1 MGRAEGKIKADGTIP
16 GHRAQISWSAHWLGD
31 GARHRPEGGA
41 VPASL
46 RNVNVRA
53 AFRGTKEKFVVFLHW
68 PPRSMPMS
76 QDDEDRFR
84 PRLGRI
90 RSDARGGAATKSF
103 FTRVR
108 KIARQHGAGPP
119 GASAHR
125 TSGGSGGRARSKV
138 GVRRGRGAAF
148 VRGRTLGERGW
159 SHRKPGAR
167 RVIVKS
173 RSVRAAGKNGRAA
186 AHLRYIQRDGTSRD
200 GERGRLYSATQDRTD
215 GDAFLD
221 RGKDDR
227 HQFRVIVSPED
238 GAELGDLSGF
248 TRDLMS
254 KLEADLGTKLDWVAV
269 NHFNTGH
276 PHVHVII
283 NGRDELGEDLVIN
296 GDYIAHGIRE
306 RASELMTLELG
317 PVTAI
322 EQQRKLAAEIDQDR
336 FTRIDRALIAEAG
349 EGLVDLRHAP
359 ADPRGVVD
367 RALRLARLGKLEGLG
382 LASEPAPGRWQLS
395 EKLEPTLRE
404 LGERGDIIKTMHEA
418 LQADGLARD
427 PASFWIYDGAPST
440 PIVGRVIDK
449 HLSDELGENLT
460 LIIDG
465 VDGRT
470 HHVPGVDPA
479 GVEDISIGSIVEFGS
494 SEVGR
499 RPADRAIAGVAEEGV
514 YRPSRHLEQAR
525 FDGRVPGGDHD
536 GFIDAHV
543 RRLEAL
549 RRAGIVE
556 RIDADHWRLH
566 EDFENRAAAYDAG
579 RNRQLNI
586 RVLSTLDLE
595 RQIEADG
602 ATWLDRRLVGRGPAD
617 LVAAGFGQDVQQAM
631 DRRREHLIGQGDVTR
646 HADGRIFYRRNLL
659 ATLEQRDVIRAGTA
673 LAASRSLPFRATG
686 DGEAVQGVFKQTV
699 QLSSGKFALVEN
711 VHEFTLVPWRSV
723 IENRL
728 GREVVGVVQGGSVS
742 WQFGRNRG
750 LGL

>member
-1 MGRAEGKIKADGTIP
+1 MNR
-16 GHRAQISWSAHWLGD
+16 
-31 GARHRPEGGA
+31 
-41 VPASL
+41 
-46 RNVNVRA
+46 
-53 AFRGTKEKFVVFLHW
+53 
-68 PPRSMPMS
+68 
-76 QDDEDRFR
+76 DDEDRFR
-84 PRLGRI
+84 PRPGRI

-119 GASAHR
+119 GASAYIKG
-125 TSGGSGGRARSKV
+125 GGSVGRARAKV
-138 GVRRGRGAAF
+138 GAGRGVRRGRGAAF

-159 SHRKPGAR
+159 SHRQPGAR
-167 RVIVKS
+167 RVMVKS

-227 HQFRVIVSPED
+227 HQFRVIVSPEE
-238 GAELGDLSGF
+238 GAELSDLTGF
-248 TRDLMS
+248 TRDLMG
-254 KLEADLGTKLDWVAV
+254 KIEADLGTKLDWVAV

-276 PHVHVII
+276 PHIHVII

-306 RASELMTLELG
+306 RASELVTLELG
-317 PVTAI
+317 PVTEI
-322 EQQRKLAAEIDQDR
+322 EQRRKLKAEIDQDR

-349 EGLVDLRHAP
+349 DGRLDLRHAP
-359 ADPRGVVD
+359 ADPRGVAD
-367 RALRLARLGKLEGLG
+367 RALRLARLGKLKRMG
-382 LASEPAPGRWQLS
+382 LATEEAPGRWQVS

-404 LGERGDIIKTMHEA
+404 LGERGDIIKTMHKA
-418 LQADGLARD
+418 LGAEGLRRD
-427 PASFWIYDGAPST
+427 PASFWIHDGAPPM

-479 GVEDISIGSIVEFGS
+479 GVEDAHIGSIAEIGPA
-494 SEVGR
+494 EVGR
-499 RPADRAIAGVAEEGV
+499 RPADRAIASVAEDGV
-514 YRPSRHLEQAR
+514 YRPSHHLEQAR
-525 FDGRVPGGDHD
+525 FDGRVPGGDYD

-556 RIDADHWRLH
+556 RIDADHWRLP
-566 EDFENRAAAYDAG
+566 EDFESRAAAYDAG

-586 RVLSTLDLE
+586 RVLSAFDLE
-595 RQIEADG
+595 RQIEAEG
-602 ATWLDRRLVGRGPAD
+602 ATWLDRRLVGRGSAD
-617 LVAAGFGQDVQQAM
+617 LVAAGFGQDVQRAM
-631 DRRREHLIGQGDVTR
+631 DRRREHLIGQGDAIS
-646 HADGRIFYRRNLL
+646 HGDGRIFYRRNLL
-659 ATLEQRDVIRAGTA
+659 ATLEQHDVVSTGAA
-673 LAASRSLPFRATG
+673 LATSRSLPFRATS
-686 DGEAVQGVFKQTV
+686 DGETVQGIFKQTV

-711 VHEFTLVPWRSV
+711 AHEFTLVPWRPV
-723 IENRL
+723 IETQL
-728 GREVVGVVQGGSVS
+728 GREVMGVVQGGSVS
-742 WQFGRNRG
+742 WQLGRKLG

>member
-1 MGRAEGKIKADGTIP
+1 
-16 GHRAQISWSAHWLGD
+16 
-31 GARHRPEGGA
+31 
-41 VPASL
+41 
-46 RNVNVRA
+46 
-53 AFRGTKEKFVVFLHW
+53 
-68 PPRSMPMS
+68 MS
-76 QDDEDRFR
+76 RDNEDRFR

-103 FTRVR
+103 FSRVR

-119 GASAHR
+119 GASAYR
-125 TSGGSGGRARSKV
+125 KSGGSSGRPRAKTGASR

-148 VRGRTLGERGW
+148 VRGRALGERGW
-159 SHRKPGAR
+159 SHRQPGAR
-167 RVIVKS
+167 RVMVKS

-238 GAELGDLSGF
+238 GAELGDLTGF

-254 KLEADLGTKLDWVAV
+254 KLEGDLGTKLDWVAV

-306 RASELMTLELG
+306 RASELVTLELG
-317 PVTAI
+317 PVTEI
-322 EQQRKLAAEIDQDR
+322 EQRRKLAAEIDQDR

-359 ADPRGVVD
+359 ADPRGISD
-367 RALRLARLGKLEGLG
+367 RALRLARLGKLEGMG
-382 LASEPAPGRWQLS
+382 LAGEPAPGRWQLS

-404 LGERGDIIKTMHEA
+404 LGERGDIIKTMHRA
-418 LQADGLARD
+418 LQAEGLARD
-427 PASFWIYDGAPST
+427 PASFWIHDGAPST

-470 HHVPGVDPA
+470 HHVPGIDPV
-479 GVEDISIGSIVEFGS
+479 GVEDISIGSIVEIGS
-494 SEVGR
+494 AEAGR

-514 YRPSRHLEQAR
+514 YRPSRHLEQ
-525 FDGRVPGGDHD
+525 
-536 GFIDAHV
+536 
-543 RRLEAL
+543 
-549 RRAGIVE
+549 E
-556 RIDADHWRLH
+556 RIDADNWRLP
-566 EDFENRAAAYDAG
+566 EDFESRAAAYDAG
-579 RNRQLNI
+579 RNRQINI
-586 RVLSTLDLE
+586 RVLSAFDLE
-595 RQIEADG
+595 RQIEAEG

-617 LVAAGFGQDVQQAM
+617 LVAAGFGQEVQQAM

-659 ATLEQRDVIRAGTA
+659 ATLEHRDVVSTGAA
-673 LAASRSLPFRATG
+673 LAASRSLPFRAAG
-686 DGEAVQGVFKQTV
+686 DGETVQGTFTQTV

-711 VHEFTLVPWRSV
+711 AHEFTLVPWRSV

-728 GREVVGVVQGGSVS
+728 GREVTGVVQGGSVS
-742 WQFGRNRG
+742 WQLGRKLG
-750 LGL
+750 LGP

>member
-1 MGRAEGKIKADGTIP
+1 
-16 GHRAQISWSAHWLGD
+16 
-31 GARHRPEGGA
+31 
-41 VPASL
+41 
-46 RNVNVRA
+46 
-53 AFRGTKEKFVVFLHW
+53 
-68 PPRSMPMS
+68 MS
-76 QDDEDRFR
+76 RDNEDRFR
-84 PRLGRI
+84 PRPGRI

-119 GASAHR
+119 GASAYR
-125 TSGGSGGRARSKV
+125 TSGGSGGRARGKV

-159 SHRKPGAR
+159 SHRQPGAR
-167 RVIVKS
+167 RVMVKS

-254 KLEADLGTKLDWVAV
+254 KLEGDLGTKLDWVAV

-306 RASELMTLELG
+306 RASELVTLELG

-359 ADPRGVVD
+359 ADPRGISD
-367 RALRLARLGKLEGLG
+367 RALRLARLGKLEGMG

-404 LGERGDIIKTMHEA
+404 LGERGDIIKTMHKA
-418 LQADGLARD
+418 LQAEGLARD
-427 PASFWIYDGAPST
+427 PASFQIHDGAPST

-470 HHVPGVDPA
+470 HHVPGIDPA
-479 GVEDISIGSIVEFGS
+479 GVRGHQHRQHRRDRIGRSQAAVRPIAPLPAWRRTASIGRAAIWSRPGSTAAFPAATMTASSTPMSAGSRRCVGLGS
-494 SEVGR
+494 SSGSMPTIGVSMKILRTALRPMMPGEIARSTFACFRPSTWKGRSKLTARPGSIDGWSGAVPPIWSRPASGR
-499 RPADRAIAGVAEEGV
+499 RCS
-514 YRPSRHLEQAR
+514 RPW
-525 FDGRVPGGDHD
+525 
-536 GFIDAHV
+536 I
-543 RRLEAL
+543 
-549 RRAGIVE
+549 
-556 RIDADHWRLH
+556 
-566 EDFENRAAAYDAG
+566 AAA
-579 RNRQLNI
+579 
-586 RVLSTLDLE
+586 
-595 RQIEADG
+595 
-602 ATWLDRRLVGRGPAD
+602 
-617 LVAAGFGQDVQQAM
+617 
-631 DRRREHLIGQGDVTR
+631 
-646 HADGRIFYRRNLL
+646 
-659 ATLEQRDVIRAGTA
+659 
-673 LAASRSLPFRATG
+673 
-686 DGEAVQGVFKQTV
+686 
-699 QLSSGKFALVEN
+699 
-711 VHEFTLVPWRSV
+711 SV
-723 IENRL
+723 
-728 GREVVGVVQGGSVS
+728 
-742 WQFGRNRG
+742 
-750 LGL
+750 